1 MQSAIDPR
9 AHHVKMPNDERPEAG
24 GIQGMLSFKI
34 LKLLQSS
41 SNVKEFLGTAVAEV
55 VQLLGRTEGGLVS
68 QQSGEWAVDAWTGE
82 RTRFPAG
89 LVSEAID
96 LAAPK
101 RCDDWLAVPL
111 DPQQSSS
118 LAANS
123 PTAFVIR
130 VAGNP
135 TNALPIETSETIQA
149 AVDLLATGLHRMQ
162 RDTQNVQRIEQLQ
175 AVLTEAAQW
184 QRISEDEALL
194 KQIAAAATKL
204 LNCERAS
211 IFLWDRRRKKLIG
224 RPALGVEGVPLE
236 VNDHE
241 GVVGEVLT
249 SGEPKIWN
257 ANSQDEERRVNRAVD
272 RSLAFQTRSLVAV
285 PMLGH
290 RGDPQRED
298 KIGVFEAINHLD
310 DGFDTLDVAVLTDL
324 ALHAAVAIESLKTR
338 KSLTKS
344 RDQLVATA
352 ASAAPLIGNHRSIE
366 SVRKNADRI
375 AKTDLSVLV
384 LGNNGTGKEVLAR
397 HIHYHSDRR
406 HAPFVAVNCAAL
418 VESLLES
425 ELFGHERGSFTDAS
439 QTRIGKFEL
448 ADSGTLFLD
457 EVGDLSPGGQAKLLR
472 VLEDKMVVRVGG
484 SQPIPVD
491 VRVIA
496 ATNQPL
502 ETHIAEKRFREDLF
516 FRLNVV
522 SLTLPPLASRGDD
535 VLLLAE
541 HFLSHFSQQIG
552 RLPPKLD
559 PQAQQVLRSHPWP
572 GNIRE
577 LRNTMER
584 ICYLSPEETIT
595 ADDIR
600 QNGLST
606 SQNDAQG
613 PSSLNDLSEAP
624 AALCDATRIF
634 QVGHIERA
642 IAGCG
647 GNMTEAAEYLG
658 LHRSNLY
665 RKMRQLGM
673 STTSD

>member
-1 MQSAIDPR
+1 
-9 AHHVKMPNDERPEAG
+9 MPSNERLQAA
-24 GIQGMLSFKI
+24 GIQGILSLKI

-41 SNVKEFLGTAVAEV
+41 STVDDFLGSAVPAV
-55 VQLLGRTEGGLVS
+55 VHSLGRTAGGVVS
-68 QQSGEWAVDAWTGE
+68 QQAGDWVVVAWAGKQVG
-82 RTRFPAG
+82 FPAS

-96 LAAPK
+96 SATPQYDK
-101 RCDDWLAVPL
+101 EWLAVPL
-111 DPQQSSS
+111 RPQQSSPLS
-118 LAANS
+118 PS
-123 PTAFVIR
+123 PPTALV
-130 VAGNP
+130 VQLSGKQSDN
-135 TNALPIETSETIQA
+135 LPDQTGETIQA
-149 AVDLLATGLHRMQ
+149 TVDLLATGLYRI
-162 RDTQNVQRIEQLQ
+162 QNDRQYADRIEQLQ
-175 AVLTEAAQW
+175 AVLNEAAQW

-194 KQIAAAATKL
+194 KQIAATATKL

-241 GVVGEVLT
+241 GVVGEVLL

-257 ANSQDEERRVNRAVD
+257 ANSQDEERRVNRSVD

-285 PMLGH
+285 AMLGH
-290 RGDPQRED
+290 RGDAQRES
-298 KIGVFEAINHLD
+298 KVGVFEAINHLG
-310 DGFDTLDVAVLTDL
+310 DGFDALDVAVLSDL

-338 KSLTKS
+338 KSLTES

-352 ASAAPLIGNHRSIE
+352 ASAAPIIGNHHSIE
-366 SVRKNADRI
+366 SVRQNADRV
-375 AKTDLSVLV
+375 AKTDLSVLI
-384 LGNNGTGKEVLAR
+384 LGSNGTGKEVLAR

-406 HAPFVAVNCAAL
+406 HAPFIAVNCAAL

-448 ADSGTLFLD
+448 ADRGTLFLD

-484 SQPIPVD
+484 SESIPVD
-491 VRVIA
+491 VRVVA

-502 ETHIAEKRFREDLF
+502 EAHIAEKRFREDLF

-552 RLPPKLD
+552 RLAPKLD
-559 PQAQQVLRSHPWP
+559 AQAKQVLRNHAWP

-577 LRNTMER
+577 LRNTIER
-584 ICYLSPEETIT
+584 ICYLCPNETIT
-595 ADDIR
+595 ADEMR

-606 SQNDAQG
+606 QADSQVLSGVNDW
-613 PSSLNDLSEAP
+613 SEMP
-624 AALCDATRIF
+624 AVLGDATRSF
-634 QVGHIERA
+634 QVAHIERA
-642 IAGCG
+642 IAKCG

-673 STTSD
+673 PTTSESFR